1 MTDCSTSQHC
11 CASLP
16 VTLRV
21 HRFVPSSDDAEIA
34 GRAASPVS
42 ARTALSSRP
51 LVRMYGNVFAIC
63 AAVAVLAALPDWDV
77 PPALTRN
84 VIEAVYCGR

>member
-1 MTDCSTSQHC
+1 M
-11 CASLP
+11 
-16 VTLRV
+16 
-21 HRFVPSSDDAEIA
+21 PSSDEALIA
-34 GRAASPVS
+34 GRAVSPVS

-63 AAVAVLAALPDWDV
+63 AAVAVLTALLDCAA

-84 VIEAVYCGR
+84 VMDAVYCG